1 MSLVGLFVAI
11 AIGASQQSETC
22 TLVLNNQPVAT
33 IVIPSNESSLG
44 VNRRAAQILQTSVQ
58 KITGC
63 TLPISESDNRSKK
76 SSVNIGF
83 PEKYK
88 RPTFS
93 ISGGE
98 DQAIKLTSTPGIV
111 SPHPELNPALTPD
124 GFSVYTNGTSLS
136 IVSGGKKGS
145 IYGVVHLLE
154 KYFGC
159 RCFSPTAYTFPE
171 QSTLEVKNVFDI
183 ENPAIEFRAVNGDF
197 SKDPDYLDWSKG
209 NSSSE
214 MYGAGYSVHTF
225 EKLVPSNTWFKDHP
239 DYYALIKNR
248 RSPIQLC
255 PSNPE
260 IIPIVVAKLKQE
272 IAAQPSKH
280 VWSVSQN
287 DNEYFCQCQ
296 RCLDI
301 NSEEGTSGGAQLR
314 FVNEIAKQSPK
325 ETISTLAYQW
335 SRKAP
340 KITKPEGNVQIVLC
354 TIEADRSQPIE
365 TNPTTLD
372 FVKDINDWARVTKNI
387 YLWDYTVNFNHMLAP
402 FPNLFTLQPNIEFF
416 VKYGVNQVFEQTN
429 TSPGHE
435 FSELKAYLLAKLL
448 WNPKAD
454 VPKIIHDF
462 CLGYYGPGGEYIEKY
477 IYDLTSAMQESKTRL
492 DIFESPEN
500 HANDFLSV
508 RHLDDY
514 GTQFYLALTAADDP
528 TYHQRILTARLSLDY
543 ARMVISASDVFGP
556 RGFFKM
562 ENGKPIAK
570 ISIPGSFDEFL
581 ETATKN
587 DVKSLSERNFTPQQF
602 RDSMVRLTSLS
613 IAGNIAFGAQVT
625 AKSEPSK
632 KYGAGALS
640 KLTNGAQGGSDFRS
654 EWIGWDGVDFEL
666 TIDLGSKKSLSSI
679 ETNSFSEFGS
689 WILHPDRVECFVSED
704 GKGYLPWGQQYV
716 DSNHRNEPKLHH
728 FSFPN
733 PLGPY
738 KHGKYR
744 YVLVRVTSAKKLPK
758 WHTSPGGSTWVFMDE
773 VIIR

>member
-1 MSLVGLFVAI
+1 MTLVGLFVAI
-11 AIGASQQSETC
+11 VFGTSQQSETC
-22 TLVLNNQPVAT
+22 TLVANKRPIAS
-33 IVIPSNESSLG
+33 IRIPIQDPKSE
-44 VNRRAAQILQTSVQ
+44 VNMRAARLLQSSVQ
-58 KITGC
+58 KMSGC
-63 TLPISESDNRSKK
+63 TLPIVKSNKRNSI

-83 PEKYK
+83 PEKNK

-93 ISGGE
+93 FSGGE
-98 DQAIKLTSTPGIV
+98 DQAVKLTSTPGIV
-111 SPHPELNPALTPD
+111 SPHPELNPALKPD
-124 GFSVYTNGTSLS
+124 GFSVYTDGTSLS

-154 KYFGC
+154 KYFDC
-159 RCFSPTAYTFPE
+159 RYFSPTAYVFPN
-171 QSTLEVKNVFDI
+171 QSTLKVKNVFDI
-183 ENPAIEFRAVNGDF
+183 ENPAIEFRAVNGEF

-314 FVNEIAKQSPK
+314 FVNEIAKQFPK

-416 VKYGVNQVFEQTN
+416 VKYGVDQVFEQTN

-462 CLGYYGPGGEYIEKY
+462 CLGYYGPAGEYIEKY
-477 IYDLTSAMQESKTRL
+477 IYNLTSEMQESKTRL
-492 DIFESPEN
+492 DIFNSPVT
-500 HANDFLSV
+500 HANDFLSD
-508 RHLDDY
+508 RNLDDY
-514 GTQFYLALTAADDP
+514 GNQFFLALSKAADP
-528 TYHQRILTARLSLDY
+528 IHRQRILTARLSLDY
-543 ARMVISASDVFGP
+543 VRMLIAANDVFGP
-556 RGFFKM
+556 RGFYKL
-562 ENGKPIAK
+562 ENGNPTART
-570 ISIPGSFDEFL
+570 SIPGSFDEFL
-581 ETATKN
+581 ETAN
-587 DVKSLSERNFTPQQF
+587 NNNVKSLNEQNLTPQQF
-602 RDSMVRLTSLS
+602 RDSMVRLTSLN
-613 IAGNIAFGAQVT
+613 IAGNIAFESQVT
-625 AKSEPSK
+625 SKPEPSK

-640 KLTNGAQGGSDFRS
+640 KLTNGVQGGSDFRS
-654 EWIGWDGVDFEL
+654 EWVGWDGVDFEF
-666 TIDLGSKKSLSSI
+666 TIDLGTRKTLSSI
-679 ETNSFSEFGS
+679 ETNSLSEFGS
-689 WILHPDRVECFVSED
+689 WILHPNKVECFVSED
-704 GKGYLPWGQQYV
+704 GKGYLPWGKEALGS
-716 DSNHRNEPKLHH
+716 DHKNEPKLHH

-738 KHGKYR
+738 EHGKYR
-744 YVLVRVTSAKKLPK
+744 YVLFRVTSAKKLPP
-758 WHTSPGGSTWVFMDE
+758 WHASAGGSTWVFMDE

>member
-11 AIGASQQSETC
+11 AFGTSQQSETC
-22 TLVLNNQPVAT
+22 TLVAKNRPMAT
-33 IVIPSNESSLG
+33 IVIPIQDPESE
-44 VNRRAAQILQTSVQ
+44 VNMRAARLLQSSVQ
-58 KITGC
+58 EMSGC
-63 TLPISESDNRSKK
+63 TLPIIKSNLRNLK
-76 SSVNIGF
+76 SSINIGF
-83 PEKYK
+83 SENTVK
-88 RPTFS
+88 RS
-93 ISGGE
+93 RGYYGE
-98 DQAIKLTSTPGIV
+98 LKITLVRGINL
-111 SPHPELNPALTPD
+111 PHPESNKSLKPD
-124 GFSVYTNGTSLS
+124 GFGVYTSGASLS
-136 IVSGGKKGS
+136 IVSGGRKGA

-159 RCFSPTAYTFPE
+159 RCFSPTAYIFPE
-171 QSTLEVKNVFDI
+171 QSNLKVKNVFDI
-183 ENPAIEFRAVNGDF
+183 ENPAIEFRAVYGEF
-197 SKDPDYLDWSKG
+197 SKDPDYLDWTKG

-225 EKLVPSNTWFKDHP
+225 EKLVPPSTWFKDHP

-260 IIPIVVAKLKQE
+260 IVPIVVAKLKQE

-301 NSEEGTSGGAQLR
+301 NSEEGTPGGAQLR
-314 FVNEIAKQSPK
+314 FVNEIAKQFPK

-335 SRKAP
+335 SRKAT
-340 KITKPEGNVQIVLC
+340 KITKPEKNVQIVLC

-365 TNPTTLD
+365 TNPTTFD

-448 WNPKAD
+448 WNPKAE
-454 VPKIIHDF
+454 VPKIIHEF

-492 DIFESPEN
+492 DIFGSPVT
-500 HANDFLSV
+500 HANDFLSE
-508 RHLDDY
+508 RNLDDY
-514 GTQFYLALTAADDP
+514 GSQFFLALATASDP
-528 TYHQRILTARLSLDY
+528 VHRQRILTARLSLDY
-543 ARMVISASDVFGP
+543 ARMLIAANDVFGS
-556 RGFFKM
+556 RGFYKL

-581 ETATKN
+581 ETATTN
-587 DVKSLSERNFTPQQF
+587 NVTSLSERTFTPQQF

-613 IAGNIAFGAQVT
+613 IAGNIAFGSQVT
-625 AKSEPSK
+625 SKPVPSK

-640 KLTNGAQGGSDFRS
+640 KLTNGVQGGSDFRS
-654 EWIGWDGVDFEL
+654 EWVGWDGVDFEL
-666 TIDLGSKKSLSSI
+666 TIDLGTRKTLSSI
-679 ETNSFSEFGS
+679 ETNSLSESGS
-689 WILHPDRVECFVSED
+689 WILHPDKVECFVSEN
-704 GKGYLPWGQQYV
+704 GKGYLPWGKEALV
-716 DSNHRNEPKLHH
+716 SDHKNEPKLHH

-738 KHGKYR
+738 EHGKYR
-744 YVLVRVTSAKKLPK
+744 YVLFRVTSAKKLPR
-758 WHTSPGGSTWVFMDE
+758 WHASAGGSTWVFMDE